1 VKSQGAN
8 GGETPVSDIANIVL
22 EAIENGERRRHP
34 ADELP
39 AGAESIDAAPAG

>member
-1 VKSQGAN
+1 
-8 GGETPVSDIANIVL
+8 VSDIANIVL

-34 ADELP
+34 SGELP